1 MKNRLS
7 LAKEGHA
14 FSCISKRLK
23 KVPKTRLYLSKR
35 QHNPQRTHL
44 PPAVPAKREL
54 PWDSRWR
61 RCSVAKQPKQLL
73 RTLISCVLL
82 PALTLHISDTQS
94 QHQGAL
100 LLRQHSAFTNVHTTQ
115 YPLASA
121 GQDHT
126 TAALGQVTP

>member
-1 MKNRLS
+1 MKTRLS

-23 KVPKTRLYLSKR
+23 KVPKTCLYLPKR

-54 PWDSRWR
+54 PWDLRWR

-82 PALTLHISDTQS
+82 PALTLPYLHPTYTLPIPCLYPSYTLPGTQTFEILS
-94 QHQGAL
+94 TVGNN
-100 LLRQHSAFTNVHTTQ
+100 SGKNSTCVH
-115 YPLASA
+115 
-121 GQDHT
+121 
-126 TAALGQVTP
+126 